1 MTFIS
6 LRGRVVLN
14 AEAMNMT
21 ESVGNYV
28 KHRRVPVV
36 LPKTHTTYFV
46 PAISGESVA
55 HGFQTTLAE
64 EATKAGV
71 SVCKLCQKGIFLKST
86 NLSVIKSAFSDEV
99 PKWLGIDAEW
109 NEMTEIAR
117 KKKKSDEEERKLTDF
132 QDKLSFVLE
141 SSIIKNCIVEDVG
154 GFLYAEENIGDFRVG
169 GVKRTS
175 NFYVGY
181 MIPAAEVIESTVT
194 HPQLHSRYALGTPF
208 VRERGQMIYYVELS
222 SACYTFS
229 FDLDTR
235 YIGKTSFVYEKAGE
249 SVVND
254 WEKRIDTTL
263 NALQKLLVELMF
275 GAKKTR
281 FLPVIDWESIA
292 IAVSKEPWTVPSPF
306 SADYIKKALD
316 KLKKINADTQLFVYI
331 NPHIFEDT
339 TVYVKRKTEELL
351 ENFYKALEEFREK
364 LKEKGDEKLI
374 DWSEFKKK
382 KLEQFLEK
390 KVDELVETS
399 DLKYISKIQQKYVE
413 TKEVLKPTRKKDEE
427 RFNTAVDRCWYYEN
441 FEQCVI
447 DAVQCAKKVAKE
459 TK

>member
-6 LRGRVVLN
+6 LRGRVLLN
-14 AEAMNMT
+14 VEAMNMT

-36 LPKTHTTYFV
+36 LPRTHTTYFV

-71 SVCKLCQKGIFLKST
+71 PVCKLCQKGIFLKST

-99 PKWLGIDAEW
+99 SRWLGISDAEW
-109 NEMTEIAR
+109 NEMTEIA
-117 KKKKSDEEERKLTDF
+117 KKEERKLTDF
-132 QDKLSFVLE
+132 EAKLSFALE
-141 SSIIKNCIVEDVG
+141 SSIIKNCLVEDVG
-154 GFLYAEENIGDFRVG
+154 GFLYAEERIENFRVG

-181 MIPAAEVIESTVT
+181 MIPAGEIIEGTVT

-208 VRERGQMIYYVELS
+208 VKERGQMIYYVELS

-254 WEKRIDTTL
+254 REKRISATL

-281 FLPVIDWESIA
+281 FLPIIDWESIV
-292 IAVSKEPWTVPSPF
+292 IAVSEEPWTVPSPF
-306 SADYIKKALD
+306 SADYIKKASD
-316 KLKKINADTQLFVYI
+316 KLKKVNVGTQLFVYI

-339 TVYVKRKTEELL
+339 TLYVKRKTEELL

-364 LKEKGDEKLI
+364 LKEKGDETLI

-390 KVDELVETS
+390 KIDELVEAR
-399 DLKYISKIQQKYVE
+399 DLRYVSKIQQKYAE
-413 TKEVLKPTRKKDEE
+413 AKEALNPKSCEKSE
-427 RFNTAVDRCWYYEN
+427 RFKTAIDGCWYYEN
-441 FEQCVI
+441 FEQCII
-447 DAVQCAKKVAKE
+447 DAIECAKKMVKE
-459 TK
+459 S